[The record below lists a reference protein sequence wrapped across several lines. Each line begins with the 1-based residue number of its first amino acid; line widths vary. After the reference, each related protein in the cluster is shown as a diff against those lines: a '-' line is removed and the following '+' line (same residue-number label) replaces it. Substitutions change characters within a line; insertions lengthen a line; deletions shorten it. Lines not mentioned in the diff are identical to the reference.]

1 MSSEKVNRYNKSEVS
16 EPTTVDLSSL
26 PQDELDEV
34 LSDGAITEIA
44 RQTGALDQRQ
54 RKITCHVFFWLMML
68 SNQHE
73 GRKSLSKLI
82 SLVTTV
88 YSTFKWFYGRC
99 FSKKALSVN
108 LVERPYTFFKAIYVY
123 LLSYH
128 LSHFGQKQ
136 HMELLH
142 PISDIAVIDA
152 SVIQVA
158 NELAQIFPSKN
169 QSRSET
175 NKASAKLHAKF
186 SITKSVPVVVN
197 ITGERVHDSRFPFID
212 EQAENV
218 LSIYDLGYWKFED
231 FIRIDLSDNFV
242 LSRVRS
248 DFNREIVSA
257 NDSKDIHLVGQSFKE
272 AVPHI
277 QGETLDVNVFLT
289 ATIDGQSVQR
299 LFRVVGV
306 WQVLEKEWHFYL
318 TNLTQRDNPN
328 FTPQFIQILYALRWQ
343 IEVFFRDL
351 KSVLKITNFVSESE
365 NGVKIQIYAALCFYV
380 LTQIFIHKAAALGNI
395 PVEDF
400 SVPKSLHLVGK
411 VLEMTHNL
419 LVIGGT
425 IDWHVVEQQIIQLLL
440 ANGIRDNRRKHNIF
454 KVRKC
459 LSSQ

>member
-1 MSSEKVNRYNKSEVS
+1 
-16 EPTTVDLSSL
+16 
-26 PQDELDEV
+26 
-34 LSDGAITEIA
+34 
-44 RQTGALDQRQ
+44 
-54 RKITCHVFFWLMML
+54 MML
-68 SNQHE
+68 SNQHK

-108 LVERPYTFFKAIYVY
+108 LVERPYTFFKAIYAY

-142 PISDIAVIDA
+142 PISEIAVIDA

-186 SITKSVPVVVN
+186 SITRSVPLVVN

-218 LSIYDLGYWKFED
+218 LSIYDLGCWKFGD

-242 LSRVRS
+242 LSRVRA

-257 NDSKDIHLVGQSFKE
+257 NDSKDAPLVGKSFKE
-272 AVPHI
+272 AVSQI
-277 QGETLDVNVFLT
+277 QGETLDINVFLT

-306 WQVLEKEWHFYL
+306 WQALEKEWHFYL
-318 TNLTQRDNPN
+318 TNLTLRNNLN
-328 FTPQFIQILYALRWQ
+328 FTPQFIQMLYALRWQ
-343 IEVFFRDL
+343 VEIFFRDL
-351 KSVLKITNFVSESE
+351 KSV
-365 NGVKIQIYAALCFYV
+365 
-380 LTQIFIHKAAALGNI
+380 
-395 PVEDF
+395 
-400 SVPKSLHLVGK
+400 
-411 VLEMTHNL
+411 
-419 LVIGGT
+419 
-425 IDWHVVEQQIIQLLL
+425 
-440 ANGIRDNRRKHNIF
+440 
-454 KVRKC
+454 
-459 LSSQ
+459 